1 MVEGTRWPDDAAMTD
16 IPQASP
22 RRLTRSTDDRWIGGV
37 CGGLAAH
44 LGVDPVIV
52 RLVVALAALAGG
64 TGVLAYLVAW
74 VLIPKAR
81 P

>member
-1 MVEGTRWPDDAAMTD
+1 MTD
-16 IPQASP
+16 IPQATP
-22 RRLTRSTDDRWIGGV
+22 RRLTRSTDDRMLGGV
-37 CGGLAAH
+37 CGGLAEH
-44 LGVDPVIV
+44 LGVDPVVV

-64 TGVLAYLVAW
+64 TGVLAYVLAW

>member
-1 MVEGTRWPDDAAMTD
+1 MTD
-16 IPQASP
+16 TPQASP
-22 RRLTRSTDDRWIGGV
+22 RRLTRSTDDRWLGGV
-37 CGGLAAH
+37 CGGLAEYTG
-44 LGVDPVIV
+44 LDPAIV

-64 TGVLAYLVAW
+64 TGVLAYLLAW

>member
-1 MVEGTRWPDDAAMTD
+1 MTD
-16 IPQASP
+16 TPQASP
-22 RRLTRSTDDRWIGGV
+22 RRLTRSTDDRWLGGV
-37 CGGLAAH
+37 CGGLAEYTG
-44 LGVDPVIV
+44 LDPVIV

-64 TGVLAYLVAW
+64 TGVLAYLLAW

>member
-1 MVEGTRWPDDAAMTD
+1 MTD

-22 RRLTRSTDDRWIGGV
+22 RRLTRSTDDRWLGGV
-37 CGGLAAH
+37 CGGLAEYTG
-44 LGVDPVIV
+44 LDPVIV
-52 RLVVALAALAGG
+52 RLVTALAALVGG
-64 TGVLAYLVAW
+64 TGVLAYLLAW